1 MQDGN
6 KKFSNCPIL
15 CKINEIIVRTNTNS
29 TYPHEVVS
37 VTVRGIRVRDS
48 GNVRLWGVWSE
59 GHTRTSARKVT
70 PSRQRTAVH
79 VEPKVR
85 LLAVPLESTCEER

>member
-6 KKFSNCPIL
+6 KKFSSCPIL

-59 GHTRTSARKVT
+59 GHTRTSARKV
-70 PSRQRTAVH
+70 PA
-79 VEPKVR
+79 KVVTVV
-85 LLAVPLESTCEER
+85 LLRVWEELVDHLLCS

>member
-6 KKFSNCPIL
+6 KKFSSCPIL
-15 CKINEIIVRTNTNS
+15 CKINEIIVGSNTNW
-29 TYPHEVVS
+29 TYRHEVVS

-59 GHTRTSARKVT
+59 GLTRTSARKV
-70 PSRQRTAVH
+70 PA
-79 VEPKVR
+79 KVVTVV
-85 LLAVPLESTCEER
+85 LLRVWEELVDHLLCS